1 MTVLQIILISAM
13 GGSLLT
19 TGALLGLDNRSKKWE
34 EFSTSQSEVI
44 NNLSTIQ
51 GEIQKGELEIQ
62 KSLTAPDLLQVP
74 CSSEYMEL
82 NGEGLCREMFCR
94 LQTREGDGASQSE
107 CEEIANLNNTISIIG
122 ACKENEMEIDLCLKV
137 LDTRK

>member
-1 MTVLQIILISAM
+1 MTILQIILISAM

-19 TGALLGLDNRSKKWE
+19 TGALLGLENRSKKWE
-34 EFSTSQSEVI
+34 
-44 NNLSTIQ
+44 
-51 GEIQKGELEIQ
+51 QKGELEIQ
-62 KSLTAPDLLQVP
+62 KSLTAPDLLQIP
-74 CSSEYMEL
+74 CSSEYMGL

-122 ACKENEMEIDLCLKV
+122 ACKENELEIDLCLKV

>member
-1 MTVLQIILISAM
+1 MTILQIILISAM

-44 NNLSTIQ
+44 NNLSTLQ

-74 CSSEYMEL
+74 CSAEYMGL

-107 CEEIANLNNTISIIG
+107 CEEIANLSNTISIIQ
-122 ACKENEMEIDLCLKV
+122 ACKVNEMEIDLCLKV

>member
-1 MTVLQIILISAM
+1 MTILQIILISAM

-19 TGALLGLDNRSKKWE
+19 TGALLGLDSRSKKWE

-51 GEIQKGELEIQ
+51 SEIQKGELEIQ

-74 CSSEYMEL
+74 CSSEYMGL

-122 ACKENEMEIDLCLKV
+122 ACTENNMGIDVCLKV